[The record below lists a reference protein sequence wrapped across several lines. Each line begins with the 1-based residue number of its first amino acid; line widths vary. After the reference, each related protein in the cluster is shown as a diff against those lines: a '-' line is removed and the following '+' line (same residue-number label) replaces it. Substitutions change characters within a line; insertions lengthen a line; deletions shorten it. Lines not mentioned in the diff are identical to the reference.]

1 MEENNIPQVNNSK
14 KISQLRGRD
23 AITYHQ
29 DHSWIAVAQYNDRIG
44 SYHNIAMNIASI
56 TGYSISKTV
65 EASNELIDAKIAELV
80 DTYYLAYTAQLGYFV
95 GEYDY
100 DKISY
105 MIEPQSMTYNIMSY
119 AAKYA
124 EKQLMW
130 DYYPSNE
137 YGNVKI
143 DYLITDDN
151 EFILTDKG
159 KKLRVER

>member
-1 MEENNIPQVNNSK
+1 MGENTIPQVNNSK

-29 DHSWIAVAQYNDRIG
+29 DHSWIAVAQYNSLIG
-44 SYHNIAMNIASI
+44 SYHNIAMNISAI
-56 TGYSISKTV
+56 TSYAIESSVGNATTLLNDKIQ
-65 EASNELIDAKIAELV
+65 ELI
-80 DTYYLAYTAQLGYFV
+80 DTYYLSYTAQLGYFV

-100 DKISY
+100 EQLSY
-105 MIEPQSMTYNIMSY
+105 MIEPQSFTYNIMAY
-119 AAKYA
+119 ASQFA
-124 EKQLMW
+124 QNQIMW

-137 YGNVKI
+137 FVNVKI

-159 KKLRVER
+159 KKLRVE